1 MCKYKTKL
9 CRRLFVATLFI
20 IVRNW
25 KQPNSQKENPPL
37 NKLQYIGLPS
47 WHNSKESACNAG
59 DIGLIPGSGRS
70 PGEGNGNLLQYSCL
84 GNPMDRG
91 V

>member
-1 MCKYKTKL
+1 MCKNKTKL

-37 NKLQYIGLPS
+37 NKLQYIYIMGYYTAVSLKKLLVHVAR
-47 WHNSKESACNAG
+47 WMNLKKHNDDQKKPDIKEVIYT
-59 DIGLIPGSGRS
+59 DL
-70 PGEGNGNLLQYSCL
+70 Y
-84 GNPMDRG
+84 
-91 V
+91 